1 MEKKVRNHGRAKLVL
16 EGHTRSLR
24 YESDLRPLAYSR
36 LVRWRLA
43 RVIRAALPLGPLGD
57 GTDDQGGTGASLP
70 IRRSSMFVRF
80 LLASGSAAFLLTSSM
95 TSPADACL
103 FVGIHPIT
111 KQTTSHIH
119 SRAFGITDKGAC
131 RRAERTCLRKL
142 KHEWKNT
149 SVQQFACKRID

>member
-1 MEKKVRNHGRAKLVL
+1 
-16 EGHTRSLR
+16 
-24 YESDLRPLAYSR
+24 
-36 LVRWRLA
+36 
-43 RVIRAALPLGPLGD
+43 
-57 GTDDQGGTGASLP
+57 
-70 IRRSSMFVRF
+70 MFVRF

-111 KQTTSHIH
+111 KQTSSHIH

-142 KHEWKNT
+142 KQEWKNT
-149 SVQQFACKRID
+149 KVQQFACKRID